1 MNLYFILEFYF
12 KMFYPN
18 NILWSGSDYYIHVL
32 KPTMELNE
40 HTIYH
45 IQN

>member
-1 MNLYFILEFYF
+1 
-12 KMFYPN
+12 MFYPN
-18 NILWSGSDYYIHVL
+18 NNLWSGSDYYIHVL

-45 IQN
+45 IQNEFSILSKPAL